1 MELWAWHLVNT
12 DKFRSK
18 FLTFFFLI
26 PLWLTIQKTSLHTV
40 NTPKNKQKTLL
51 NEEIPKNNQS
61 YAAGKEVRFIDKSQA

>member
-1 MELWAWHLVNT
+1 M
-12 DKFRSK
+12 
-18 FLTFFFLI
+18 